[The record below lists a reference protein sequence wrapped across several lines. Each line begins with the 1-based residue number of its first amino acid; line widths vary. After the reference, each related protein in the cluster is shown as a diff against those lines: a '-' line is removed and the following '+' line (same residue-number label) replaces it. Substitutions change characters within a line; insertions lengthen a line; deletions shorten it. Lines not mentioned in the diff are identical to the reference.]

1 MGTLSASIRDY
12 LQPIPR
18 DGPFAALERFAI
30 LTSYGPGESIYRC
43 NDSIEYWYRISGG
56 AACASALS
64 GDGRRH
70 IVDFMFP
77 GDLFGFGVFAGRQL
91 CVEAITADTLVAR
104 YPRHSAESLADRD
117 PLIARA
123 IREVAFDSIA
133 RLQRR
138 MVMLGRNS
146 ALEKVSAFL
155 LEMSDRSKAPG
166 PNVVCLPMSRYD
178 IADYLAMAVETVSRT
193 LTELCSRHAIAFR
206 SVRQVNI
213 CDRPALEEFAGSLGF
228 RHNAGS
234 SSGCDYARKP
244 GTRAHPARPD

>member
-18 DGPFAALERFAI
+18 DGPLAALERLAT
-30 LTSYGPGESIYRC
+30 LTSYGPGESICRC
-43 NDSIEYWYRISGG
+43 NDSTEYWYRISGG
-56 AACASALS
+56 AARASALS

-117 PLIARA
+117 PQIARA

-166 PNVVCLPMSRYD
+166 PHVVCLPMSRYD

-193 LTELCSRHAIAFR
+193 LTELHSRHAIAFR
-206 SVRQVNI
+206 SVRRINI
-213 CDRPALEEFAGSLGF
+213 CDRPALEEFAGSLGV

-234 SSGCDYARKP
+234 SSGYARKP
-244 GTRAHPARPD
+244 GARAHPAPPD